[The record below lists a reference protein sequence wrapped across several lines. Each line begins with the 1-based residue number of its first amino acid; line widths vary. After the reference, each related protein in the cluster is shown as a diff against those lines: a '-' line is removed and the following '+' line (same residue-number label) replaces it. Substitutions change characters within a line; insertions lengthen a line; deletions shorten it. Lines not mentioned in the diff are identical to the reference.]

1 VYAFWVF
8 LHLVGVAGFLLAHGV
23 SVWAIFEIRD
33 VDGDRDKILDL
44 CDLSKRT
51 TAPMY
56 LSTAL
61 LLVGGVA
68 AGIQGHWFSGW
79 WLWVSVL
86 VLLATMA
93 VMSSVA
99 TPYMKRIRDGCT
111 RWHDGTFTMSDE
123 ELHAALTG
131 PVTTIVS
138 AVGTVGLL
146 VILYLMVYKP
156 GG

>member
-1 VYAFWVF
+1 MYDFWVF
-8 LHLVGVAGFLLAHGV
+8 LHLVGLAGFLTAHGV
-23 SVWAIFEIRD
+23 SVWAMFEVRGIR
-33 VDGDRDKILDL
+33 GDRERILDL

-51 TAPMY
+51 VPPMY
-56 LSTAL
+56 VATAL

-68 AGIQGHWFSGW
+68 AGIQGRWFSGW
-79 WLWVSVL
+79 WLWVSVV
-86 VLLATMA
+86 VLLVTMA

-99 TPYMKRIRDGCT
+99 TPYMKRLRDGCT
-111 RWHDGTFTMSDE
+111 RWHDGTYTMSDD
-123 ELHAALTG
+123 ELQAALTG

-138 AVGTVGLL
+138 AVGTLGLL

>member
-1 VYAFWVF
+1 VYDFWVF
-8 LHLVGVAGFLLAHGV
+8 LHLVGMAGFLTAHGV
-23 SVWAIFEIRD
+23 SVWVIFEIRD
-33 VDGDRDKILDL
+33 VEGDRDKILDL

-51 TAPMY
+51 IAPMY

-68 AGIQGHWFSGW
+68 AGIQGHWFRGW

-86 VLLATMA
+86 ALLATMA
-93 VMSSVA
+93 MMSSVA

-123 ELHAALTG
+123 ELQAALGG
-131 PVTTIVS
+131 PITTIIS

-146 VILYLMVYKP
+146 VIVYLMVYKP